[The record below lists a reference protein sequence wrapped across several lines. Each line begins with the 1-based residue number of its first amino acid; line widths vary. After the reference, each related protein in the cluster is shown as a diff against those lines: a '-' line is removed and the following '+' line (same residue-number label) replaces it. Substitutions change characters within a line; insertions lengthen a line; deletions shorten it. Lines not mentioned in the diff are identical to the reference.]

1 MHLLINNANHELQ
14 TIQLAINQSSTARN
28 GKPNIEAELTLVDES
43 GNGEFSFEQKSSNG
57 DDDDD
62 EDEDTATLRDFRG
75 SCAVKRRGEKLEG
88 HGGKRRR

>member
-1 MHLLINNANHELQ
+1 MASKVVGGTSFWMRVTSNGSTSCI
-14 TIQLAINQSSTARN
+14 ILASTDF
-28 GKPNIEAELTLVDES
+28 LVDES

-62 EDEDTATLRDFRG
+62 EDEDTAKLRDFRG

-88 HGGKRRR
+88 DGGKRRR